1 MSIAVA
7 TVGDTFEGNCSRCDD
22 SPKVTG
28 TITTG
33 EFLQINGKNVAVDGS
48 VCVASCGHSGMLKAT
63 ATVLKVNGKPVG
75 RLGDSVDGFS
85 NSKITSASDV
95 LFAD

>member
-1 MSIAVA
+1 MPIAVA

-22 SPKVTG
+22 SPHVTG

-48 VCVASCGHSGMLKAT
+48 VCVASCGHSGTLQAT
-63 ATVLKVNGKPVG
+63 AVVLKVNGKAVG
-75 RLGDSVDGFS
+75 RIGDSVSGFA
-85 NSKITSASDV
+85 NSKVTSAPNVIFTD
-95 LFAD
+95 